1 MEPIIQNTSSVEQV
15 LWYNDTIGDVPIIAI
30 LLILLAVIIILIL
43 SILLISNVSKNKKH
57 LTFNLFN
64 KRCNKKDSISTAPSR
79 SLKKKEDV
87 KKQILLSIQNHKFFS
102 YIKFKYVGV
111 DYNLSFETYE
121 MLIAHG
127 IKVESKELQEFK
139 KLIASRFL
147 SDCIFKYL
155 FESVKKWI
163 DDIVREYD
171 ASTDEKNFVPITLCD
186 IIEDLVHFTKETTR
200 MSSQVRLTF
209 DNHLIDGIPPD
220 FVKYFCKIVNR
231 DMKTIQEVM
240 SSIIYVTDVSWYNKI
255 IEILDILEL
264 VLVYI
269 KDSVDATLVV
279 LNGQLE
285 KYLEELNKETE
296 NGSI

>member
-15 LWYNDTIGDVPIIAI
+15 PWYNNTIGDVPIIAI

-43 SILLISNVSKNKKH
+43 SIFLISNVSKNRKH

-64 KRCNKKDSISTAPSR
+64 KRRKKDSSSTAPSR

-102 YIKFKYVGV
+102 YTKFKYVGV

-127 IKVESKELQEFK
+127 IKVESEELQEFK

-163 DDIVREYD
+163 DDIVREYE
-171 ASTDEKNFVPITLCD
+171 ASTDEKNFVPVTLCD

-240 SSIIYVTDVSWYNKI
+240 SSIIYVTDVSWYNKV

>member
-1 MEPIIQNTSSVEQV
+1 MEPIIQNTSSVEQIP
-15 LWYNDTIGDVPIIAI
+15 WYNNAIGEVPIIAI

-43 SILLISNVSKNKKH
+43 SIFLISNVSKNKKH

-64 KRCNKKDSISTAPSR
+64 KRCNKKDNGYTAPSR

-102 YIKFKYVGV
+102 YTKFKYVGV

-127 IKVESKELQEFK
+127 IKVESEELQEFK

-163 DDIVREYD
+163 DDIVREYEV
-171 ASTDEKNFVPITLCD
+171 STDEKNFVPVTLCD

-209 DNHLIDGIPPD
+209 NNHLIDGIPPD

-240 SSIIYVTDVSWYNKI
+240 SSIIYVTDVSWYNKVV
-255 IEILDILEL
+255 EILDILEL

-285 KYLEELNKETE
+285 KYLEELNKEIE

>member
-1 MEPIIQNTSSVEQV
+1 MEPIIQNTSSVEQIP
-15 LWYNDTIGDVPIIAI
+15 WYNNAIGEVPIIAI

-43 SILLISNVSKNKKH
+43 SIFLISNVSKNKKH

-64 KRCNKKDSISTAPSR
+64 KRCNKKDSGYTAPSR

-102 YIKFKYVGV
+102 YTKFKYVGV

-127 IKVESKELQEFK
+127 IKVESEELQEFK

-163 DDIVREYD
+163 DDIVREYEV
-171 ASTDEKNFVPITLCD
+171 STDEKNFVPVTLCD

-209 DNHLIDGIPPD
+209 NNHLIDGIPPD

>member
-1 MEPIIQNTSSVEQV
+1 MEPIIQNTSSVEQAP
-15 LWYNDTIGDVPIIAI
+15 WYNNTIGDVPIIAI

-43 SILLISNVSKNKKH
+43 SIFLISNVSKNKKH

-64 KRCNKKDSISTAPSR
+64 KRHNKKDSSSTAPSR

-87 KKQILLSIQNHKFFS
+87 KKQTLLSIQNHKFFS
-102 YIKFKYVGV
+102 YTKFKYVGV

-127 IKVESKELQEFK
+127 IKVESEELQEFK

-163 DDIVREYD
+163 DDIVREYE
-171 ASTDEKNFVPITLCD
+171 ASTDEKNFVPVTLCD

-209 DNHLIDGIPPD
+209 NNHLIDGIPPD

-240 SSIIYVTDVSWYNKI
+240 SSIIYVTDVSWYNKV

>member
-1 MEPIIQNTSSVEQV
+1 
-15 LWYNDTIGDVPIIAI
+15 
-30 LLILLAVIIILIL
+30 
-43 SILLISNVSKNKKH
+43 
-57 LTFNLFN
+57 
-64 KRCNKKDSISTAPSR
+64 
-79 SLKKKEDV
+79 
-87 KKQILLSIQNHKFFS
+87 
-102 YIKFKYVGV
+102 
-111 DYNLSFETYE
+111 
-121 MLIAHG
+121 
-127 IKVESKELQEFK
+127 
-139 KLIASRFL
+139 
-147 SDCIFKYL
+147 
-155 FESVKKWI
+155 
-163 DDIVREYD
+163 
-171 ASTDEKNFVPITLCD
+171 
-186 IIEDLVHFTKETTR
+186 

-209 DNHLIDGIPPD
+209 NNHLIDGIPPD

-240 SSIIYVTDVSWYNKI
+240 SSIIYVTDVSWYNKV

>member
-147 SDCIFKYL
+147 SECIFKYL

>member
-15 LWYNDTIGDVPIIAI
+15 PWYNNTIGDVPIIAI

-43 SILLISNVSKNKKH
+43 SIFLISNVSKNKKH

-64 KRCNKKDSISTAPSR
+64 KRHNKKDSPAAPSR

-102 YIKFKYVGV
+102 YTKFKYVGV

-127 IKVESKELQEFK
+127 IKVESEELQEFK

-163 DDIVREYD
+163 DDIVREYE
-171 ASTDEKNFVPITLCD
+171 ASTDEKNFVPVTLCD

-209 DNHLIDGIPPD
+209 NNHLIDGIPPD

-240 SSIIYVTDVSWYNKI
+240 SSIIYVTDVSWYNKV

>member
-1 MEPIIQNTSSVEQV
+1 MEPIIQNTSSVEQIP
-15 LWYNDTIGDVPIIAI
+15 WYNNAIGEVPIIAI

-43 SILLISNVSKNKKH
+43 SIFLISNVSKNKKH

-64 KRCNKKDSISTAPSR
+64 KRCNKKDSSSTATSR

-102 YIKFKYVGV
+102 YTKFKYVGV

-127 IKVESKELQEFK
+127 IKVENKELQEFK

-163 DDIVREYD
+163 DDIVREYEV
-171 ASTDEKNFVPITLCD
+171 STDEKNFVPVTLCD

-209 DNHLIDGIPPD
+209 NNHLIDGIPPD

-240 SSIIYVTDVSWYNKI
+240 SSIIYVTDVSWYNKVV
-255 IEILDILEL
+255 EILDILEL

-285 KYLEELNKETE
+285 KYLEELNKEIE

>member
-64 KRCNKKDSISTAPSR
+64 KRCNKKESISTAPSR